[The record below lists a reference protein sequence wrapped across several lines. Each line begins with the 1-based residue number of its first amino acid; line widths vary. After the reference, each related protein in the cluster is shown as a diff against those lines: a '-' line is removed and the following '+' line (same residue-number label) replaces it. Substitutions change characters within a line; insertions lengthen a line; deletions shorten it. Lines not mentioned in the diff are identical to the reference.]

1 MDPVPSSE
9 SLQTNI
15 SRGGRST
22 LPKIKNGKVRKMPD
36 GAREGHIVAK
46 NVTKVYDPFG
56 VNVHAVDDCNFEIK
70 AGDFLAMVGP
80 SGCGK
85 TTMLNMIAGFDTVT
99 EGEIFLDGE
108 LIASPKKK
116 LLPGPDRMV
125 VFQLGALFPWKTI
138 LDNVCFGPL
147 MQGEVGKQLKTQL
160 ETRACKFP
168 SKDALEDR
176 ACELL
181 KVAGLEGTENE
192 FPMNISSG
200 MQRRVEIV
208 RALMN
213 EPKVLLLDEPFRALD
228 AMTKSVMHRHLLEL
242 YDLTGR
248 SIMFITHDLHEAI
261 FLANRVFVMTTRPGR
276 LKKWIE
282 VDIPRPRGIEVKTTK
297 KYLAYIQEAIDGV
310 HEEARKAFERGEREL
325 AT

>member
-1 MDPVPSSE
+1 
-9 SLQTNI
+9 
-15 SRGGRST
+15 
-22 LPKIKNGKVRKMPD
+22 MPD
-36 GAREGHIVAK
+36 GAKEGHIEVK

-56 VNVHAVDDCNFEIK
+56 VNVHAVNECSFEIK

-99 EGEIFLDGE
+99 EGEIFLDGN
-108 LIASPKKK
+108 LIASANKK
-116 LLPGPDRMV
+116 LLPGPDRIV
-125 VFQLGALFPWKTI
+125 VFQLGALFPWKTV
-138 LDNVCFGPL
+138 LENVCFGPL
-147 MQGEVGKQLKTQL
+147 MQGKIGKDLKNSIEQGVCQFENKDEL
-160 ETRACKFP
+160 ERK
-168 SKDALEDR
+168 

-181 KVAGLEGTENE
+181 EIAGLEGTEGE

-213 EPKVLLLDEPFRALD
+213 EPKVLLMDEPFRALD

-248 SIMFITHDLHEAI
+248 TIMFITHDLQEAI
-261 FLANRVFVMTTRPGR
+261 FLANRVFVMTTRPGS

-282 VDIPRPRGIEVKTTK
+282 VDIPRPRGIEIKSTK
-297 KYLAYIQEAIDGV
+297 KYFAYIQEAIAAV
-310 HEEARKAFERGEREL
+310 QEEARKAFERGEREL

>member
-1 MDPVPSSE
+1 
-9 SLQTNI
+9 
-15 SRGGRST
+15 
-22 LPKIKNGKVRKMPD
+22 MPD
-36 GAREGHIVAK
+36 AAREGHIEVK

-56 VNVHAVDDCNFEIK
+56 VNVHAVDTCNFEIK

-99 EGEIFLDGE
+99 EGEIWLDGE

-125 VFQLGALFPWKTI
+125 VFQLGGLFPWKTV
-138 LDNVCFGPL
+138 LENVCFGPL
-147 MQGEVGKQLKTQL
+147 MQGEVGKELKKGL
-160 ETRACKFP
+160 EQRACKFP
-168 SKDALEDR
+168 GKNELEDR

-181 KVAGLEGTENE
+181 KVAGLEGTEE
-192 FPMNISSG
+192 DFPMNISSG

-208 RALMN
+208 RALIN

-242 YDLTGR
+242 YELTGKT
-248 SIMFITHDLHEAI
+248 IMFITHDLQEAI

-282 VDIPRPRGIEVKTTK
+282 VDIPRPRGIEIKSTK
-297 KYLAYIQEAIDGV
+297 KYLGCIQEAIDAV

>member
-1 MDPVPSSE
+1 MLE
-9 SLQTNI
+9 AA
-15 SRGGRST
+15 
-22 LPKIKNGKVRKMPD
+22 K
-36 GAREGHIVAK
+36 EGHIEVN

-56 VNVHAVDDCNFEIK
+56 VNVHAVDNCSFEIK
-70 AGDFLAMVGP
+70 AGDFMAMVGP

-99 EGEIFLDGE
+99 EGEIYLDGE
-108 LIASPKKK
+108 LIASAKKR
-116 LLPGPDRMV
+116 LLPGPDRIV
-125 VFQLGALFPWKTI
+125 VFQLGGLFPWKTV
-138 LDNVCFGPL
+138 LENVCFGPL
-147 MQGEVGKQLKTQL
+147 MQGEVGKQLIKLFKGKACRFPGKKEL
-160 ETRACKFP
+160 E
-168 SKDALEDR
+168 ER

-181 KVAGLEGTENE
+181 RVAGMEGFEDAY
-192 FPMNISSG
+192 PMYISSG

-248 SIMFITHDLHEAI
+248 TIMFITHDLHEAV
-261 FLANRVFVMTTRPGR
+261 FLANRVFVMTTRPGT

-282 VDIPRPRGIEVKTTK
+282 VNIPRPRGIEVKFSK
-297 KYLAYIQEAIDGV
+297 RYLEYIQEAIDAI
-310 HEEARKAFERGEREL
+310 HEEALKAFERGEREL

>member
-1 MDPVPSSE
+1 MVED
-9 SLQTNI
+9 
-15 SRGGRST
+15 
-22 LPKIKNGKVRKMPD
+22 KK
-36 GAREGHIVAK
+36 EGHIEAK
-46 NVTKVYDPFG
+46 NITKVYDPFG
-56 VNVHAVDDCNFEIK
+56 VNVHAVDNCSFEIR
-70 AGDFLAMVGP
+70 AGDFMAMVGP

-99 EGEIFLDGE
+99 EGEIYLDGQ

-138 LDNVCFGPL
+138 LENVCFGPFV
-147 MQGEVGKQLKTQL
+147 QGEVGKAFKKRLK
-160 ETRACKFP
+160 ERACRFQD
-168 SKDALEDR
+168 KDALEAK

-181 KVAGLEGTENE
+181 RVAGLEGTEREYPLNV
-192 FPMNISSG
+192 SSG

-213 EPKVLLLDEPFRALD
+213 DPKILLLDEPFRALD

-248 SIMFITHDLHEAI
+248 TILFITHDLHEAI
-261 FLANRVFVMTTRPGR
+261 FLANRVFVMTTRPGT
-276 LKKWIE
+276 LKKWIDVE
-282 VDIPRPRGIEVKTTK
+282 IPRPRKIEVKSSK
-297 KYLAYIQEAIDGV
+297 QYMAYIQETVDAV